1 MGPAECPK
9 EIRHLAYAL
18 GMAIAQE
25 GWITLSG
32 GRNTGVMHEVSRGAR
47 QAGGLTLGI
56 LPGESRQQMSEYV
69 DIPVITGL
77 GSARNNINVLTADV
91 VVACGLGAGTVS
103 EIALALKAGKHVI
116 LLGWEADSVKFFRKL
131 KAQAVAY
138 QAKSVAEV
146 IQLIHRNLQ
155 PGKN

>member
-1 MGPAECPK
+1 
-9 EIRHLAYAL
+9 
-18 GMAIAQE
+18 MATGLHTGNATAQE

-32 GRNTGVMHEVSRGAR
+32 GRNTGVMHEGSRGAR

-69 DIPVITGL
+69 VDISVITGM

-91 VVACGLGAGTVS
+91 VVACGLGAGKVS
-103 EIALALKAGKHVI
+103 EIALALKAGKHEI

-131 KAQAVAY
+131 KAQAVVY

-146 IQLIHRNLQ
+146 IQLIHRSLQ
-155 PGKN
+155 PEKN